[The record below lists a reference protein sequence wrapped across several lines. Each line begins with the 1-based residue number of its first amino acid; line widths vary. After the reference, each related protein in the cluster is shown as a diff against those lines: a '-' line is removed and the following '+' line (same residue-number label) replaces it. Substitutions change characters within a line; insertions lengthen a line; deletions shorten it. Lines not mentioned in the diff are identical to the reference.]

1 MLQENK
7 RINQKGG
14 RMGTRGPGLYHERE
28 GKEVPKTMVN
38 EKAEMTMMLQA

>member
-7 RINQKGG
+7 GINQKGG
-14 RMGTRGPGLYHERE
+14 RMGTRGLGLYHERE

-38 EKAEMTMMLQA
+38 EKAKMTMMLRA